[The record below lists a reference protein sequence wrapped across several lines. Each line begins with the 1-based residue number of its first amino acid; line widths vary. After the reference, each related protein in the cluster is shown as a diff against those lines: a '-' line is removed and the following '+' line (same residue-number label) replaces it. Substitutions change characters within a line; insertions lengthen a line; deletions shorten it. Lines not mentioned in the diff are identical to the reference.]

1 MLKVLLIKLGGD
13 VKFKAFLLLS
23 VLIIS
28 FLSYGQEY
36 SNPES
41 AVFDPGSNRYF
52 ISNFGNGTIIQID
65 SVGVK
70 TYFKKG
76 FSRLLGM
83 IIYNNVLYV
92 VENPK
97 KVRGFDITNGKPV
110 MELKIEEAQFLNDIT
125 VDDSGFLYVTDSR
138 GAVVFKIDI
147 TNQSYS
153 LFIKTISEDP
163 NGIIYDKFNNRL
175 LVCHFR
181 ENAQID
187 QVNLKDTS
195 TSTVALTGF
204 DNLDGITLDE
214 SGNCYVS
221 SWSKG
226 NFSDGF
232 KKEGVI
238 IKYDNLF
245 KQKPEIIYNGLLGP
259 ADIYFNM
266 SKNELVVPLFLEND
280 VMFLSLKKD

>member
-1 MLKVLLIKLGGD
+1 MKLNT
-13 VKFKAFLLLS
+13 FLLLVS
-23 VLIIS
+23 LIICNLS
-28 FLSYGQEY
+28 FAQEY
-36 SNPES
+36 KNPES
-41 AVFDPGSNRYF
+41 AVFDPVTNRYF
-52 ISNFGNGTIIQID
+52 ISNYGSGNIIQID
-65 SVGVK
+65 SAGVK
-70 TYFKKG
+70 TYFQKG
-76 FSRLLGM
+76 FSKLLGM
-83 IIYNNVLYV
+83 IIYDNVLYV
-92 VENPK
+92 VDNPET
-97 KVRGFDITNGKPV
+97 VRGFNITDGKPV

-259 ADIYFNM
+259 ADIYFNI
-266 SKNELVVPLFLEND
+266 SKNELVVPLFLEDD
-280 VMFLSLKKD
+280 VMYLSLKKD